1 MTPGGAKRLVGCGH
15 RARARGPW
23 AHGVSLTFQSART
36 SSARSR
42 SPPRVLPRMIQMGI
56 CDSSGLEISNVICEE
71 KNHPNIN
78 IVLLGVRVEWAE
90 TEGMGGQCDEVD
102 AACPHLWE
110 DAREG
115 AYPTHAILLRFSLLS
130 PLMLGLELPGSGH
143 SCTELLWALQVAPA
157 AGFFPLGSEW
167 GVAASPNLLG
177 PHVTIP
183 SGAHLAAGVFLAE
196 DEGAPEASLES
207 GVRGEL
213 Q

>member
-1 MTPGGAKRLVGCGH
+1 MWTRSQGSGSLGTRGLSHLPERQDQQRQEQEPPQGAPQYDPDGNLRLLRLGDFKCYLRGKR
-15 RARARGPW
+15 
-23 AHGVSLTFQSART
+23 
-36 SSARSR
+36 
-42 SPPRVLPRMIQMGI
+42 
-56 CDSSGLEISNVICEE
+56 
-71 KNHPNIN
+71 HPNIN
-78 IVLLGVRVEWAE
+78 IVLLGVRVGWAE

-102 AACPHLWE
+102 TACPHLWE
-110 DAREG
+110 DAGEG
-115 AYPTHAILLRFSLLS
+115 AHPTHAILLRFSLLS
-130 PLMLGLELPGSGH
+130 PPVLGLELPGSGH

-177 PHVTIP
+177 PHVTVP
-183 SGAHLAAGVFLAE
+183 PGAHLAAGVFLAE